1 MAISDNCCG
10 FWPQRTL
17 AITIFSGQRPYH
29 LKFTETLFVCVDR
42 YCLLWPDATAAEKS
56 LNIDNLVII
65 VSFISVRLHIPLYE
79 NIYIIGQ
86 PAPG

>member
-1 MAISDNCCG
+1 M
-10 FWPQRTL
+10 
-17 AITIFSGQRPYH
+17 
-29 LKFTETLFVCVDR
+29 KFTETLFVCVGR
-42 YCLLWPDATAAEKS
+42 YCLLWPDATAAGKS

-65 VSFISVRLHIPLYE
+65 VSFISVRLYITLYE